1 MGGGGG
7 KSSGQTGQNLL
18 PFAKAFEGETRPL
31 RSQLFG
37 NITEALRSGGV
48 GANVPIIQSSV
59 SAARSSLGEALRG
72 SSEGLSRSGLQG
84 TPFGQRQMAQSRQQ
98 GMMGISQI
106 PTQLAQQLIQM
117 ATTGVGLAGGT
128 LSPLGSAGTSSSKQ
142 GRGGL
147 LTS

>member
-7 KSSGQTGQNLL
+7 KSNGQTGTNLL

-31 RSQLFG
+31 RSELFG

-59 SAARSSLGEALRG
+59 SSAREALSGALRG
-72 SSEGLSRSGLQG
+72 SSEGLSRSGLSG
-84 TPFGQRQMAQSRQQ
+84 TPFGQRQMATQRQS
-98 GMMGISQI
+98 GLTGISQL

-117 ATTGVGLAGGT
+117 ATAGVGLAGGT
-128 LSPLGSAGTSSSKQ
+128 LGPLGSAGTTSSKQ